1 MAWPVDA
8 VILTTLTAPGIV
20 LSVRNLVNLMMFISA
35 VPDLDD
41 VVKSLNVGGREGQGV
56 VRQQEEKR

>member
-1 MAWPVDA
+1 LAWPIDA
-8 VILTTLTAPGIV
+8 VILTTLTAPRIV
-20 LSVRNLVNLMMFISA
+20 PSVRNLVNLMMFISA
-35 VPDLDD
+35 VRDLDD